1 MNEYCIKYGLAEE
14 RLPQHVAIIMD
25 GNGRWANKRLWNRI
39 KGHRAGADA
48 VDAVTTLCRE
58 IGVKYLTLYAF
69 STENWNR
76 PEAEVTGLMELFK
89 EFLISKK
96 HLLIEKN
103 IRLNIIGSRERFSP
117 ELLQLMNET
126 ISETEKYEPEM
137 TLTLALSYGSRQEIT
152 AAVRKIAQKVAE
164 HEITPESID
173 EKLISESLYTFDM
186 PDPDL
191 VIRTS
196 GEYRISNYLLW
207 QIAYSEFYFTDTLW
221 PDFNKE
227 ELIKALKDYAGRER
241 RFGKTGD
248 QIKK

>member
-1 MNEYCIKYGLAEE
+1 MNEYCIKYGLNEE

-25 GNGRWANKRLWNRI
+25 GNGRWAKKRLWNRI

-76 PEAEVTGLMELFK
+76 PESEVTGLMELFK

-96 HLLIEKN
+96 HLLIEKS
-103 IRLNIIGSRERFSP
+103 IRLNIIGSKDRFSP
-117 ELLQLMNET
+117 ELLKLMNDT
-126 ISETEKYEPEM
+126 IAETEKYDPEM

-152 AAVRKIAQKVAE
+152 QAVRKIAQKVAA

-221 PDFNKE
+221 PDFNKD
-227 ELIKALKDYAGRER
+227 ELVKALKDYAGRER

-248 QIKK
+248 QIRK